1 MDSPTLFSQTPPVR
15 LFFFA
20 AIPGALSMLASSLY
34 YTLDGVFVGQFIGA
48 MAFAAINLAMPFV
61 IINFSLA
68 DLIGVGASVPIS
80 IALGR
85 GDKKEANNIF
95 TCACLLIHTLGI
107 LIGATLFAAAPLL
120 IRFLGA
126 DGEFAAMAVEY
137 LRVYA
142 LCSPLTTAMF
152 AMDNFLRISGF
163 IRGSLALNIL
173 MSVLCAGFE
182 LFFLG
187 VMGWGVWAAALAGS
201 LGMGVCVLIAYIPFL
216 RGKSVLRFTR
226 PRFSWK
232 LLLRITSCGT
242 PNFLNNVSARITEI
256 LMNAILVRLG
266 GAMAVSVYGVLLFVD
281 GLIQPLLYGICDAL
295 QPAVGYNWGAR
306 KYSRVRAIERCCF
319 IGAAICTMLMML
331 LVRSVPETVTR
342 LFVPDASPELL
353 ALATSALALFSLT
366 YLTRWLG
373 FATQSYM
380 IAIGK
385 PLQAALISTSFSL
398 LFPVLFLIL
407 FWPLGLTG
415 IWLNLPASATLSAI
429 LALIILRRLQKE
441 LQQEDV

>member
-48 MAFAAINLAMPFV
+48 TAFAAINLAMPFV

-95 TCACLLIHTLGI
+95 TCACLLIHALGI
-107 LIGATLFAAAPLL
+107 LIGAALFAAAPLL

-142 LCSPLTTAMF
+142 LCSPLSTAMF

-182 LFFLG
+182 LVFLG
-187 VMGWGVWAAALAGS
+187 VFGWGVWAAALAGS
-201 LGMGVCVLIAYIPFL
+201 LGMGICVLIAYIPFL

-232 LLLRITSCGT
+232 LVRHIAACGT

-266 GAMAVSVYGVLLFVD
+266 GAMAVSVYGILLFVD

-319 IGAAICTMLMML
+319 IGAAVTTIALMF
-331 LVRSVPETVTR
+331 LVRSEPTFIIH
-342 LFVPDASPELL
+342 LFVPDANQELL
-353 ALATSALALFSLT
+353 STATAALNLFSFA

-385 PLQAALISTSFSL
+385 PFQAALISVSTTL
-398 LFPVLFLIL
+398 AFPALFLIL
-407 FWPLGLTG
+407 LWPLGLTG
-415 IWLNLPASATLSAI
+415 IWLNLPASATLAAVLSI
-429 LALIILRRLQKE
+429 VILRSLRRE
-441 LQQEDV
+441 LQQEDA

>member
-1 MDSPTLFSQTPPVR
+1 MDSPTLFSQTPPIR
-15 LFFFA
+15 LFFLA

-34 YTLDGVFVGQFIGA
+34 YTLDGIFVGQFIGA
-48 MAFAAINLAMPFV
+48 TAFAAINLAMPFA

-85 GDKKEANNIF
+85 GERKEANNIF
-95 TCACLLIHTLGI
+95 TCACLLIHALGV
-107 LIGATLFAAAPLL
+107 LIGAALFAAAPAL
-120 IRFLGA
+120 IRLMGA
-126 DGEFAAMAVEY
+126 DGDFAAMAVQY

-142 LCSPLTTAMF
+142 LLSPLTTCMF

-173 MSVLCAGFE
+173 MSVLCAGLE
-182 LFFLG
+182 LLFLG
-187 VMGWGVWAAALAGS
+187 VFGWGVWAAALAGS
-201 LGMGVCVLIAYIPFL
+201 LGMGICVLIAYIPFL
-216 RGKSVLRFTR
+216 RGKSVLHFTR

-331 LVRSVPETVTR
+331 LVRSVPETVTH

-407 FWPLGLTG
+407 LWPLGLTG
-415 IWLNLPASATLSAI
+415 IWLNLPASATLAAI
-429 LALIILRRLQKE
+429 LALIILRRLRKE
-441 LQQEDV
+441 LWQEDA

>member
-85 GDKKEANNIF
+85 GDNKEANNIF
-95 TCACLLIHTLGI
+95 TCACLLIHALGI
-107 LIGATLFAAAPLL
+107 LIGAALFAAAPLL

-182 LFFLG
+182 LVFLG
-187 VMGWGVWAAALAGS
+187 VFGWGVWAAALAGS
-201 LGMGVCVLIAYIPFL
+201 LGMGVCVLHIAA
-216 RGKSVLRFTR
+216 
-226 PRFSWK
+226 
-232 LLLRITSCGT
+232 CGT

-319 IGAAICTMLMML
+319 IGAAVTTIALMF
-331 LVRSVPETVTR
+331 LVRSEPTFIIH
-342 LFVPDASPELL
+342 LFVPDANQELL
-353 ALATSALALFSLT
+353 NTATAALGLFSFA

-385 PLQAALISTSFSL
+385 PFQAALISVSTTL
-398 LFPVLFLIL
+398 AFPVLFLIL
-407 FWPLGLTG
+407 LWPLGLTG
-415 IWLNLPASATLSAI
+415 IWLNLPASATLAAI
-429 LALIILRRLQKE
+429 LSIVILRSLRRE
-441 LQQEDV
+441 LQQKDA

>member
-95 TCACLLIHTLGI
+95 TCACLLIHALGI
-107 LIGATLFAAAPLL
+107 LIGAALFAAAPLL

-173 MSVLCAGFE
+173 MSVLCAKNSGRRMPE
-182 LFFLG
+182 QRPLPDPPRKKSTRKPSTTCSSTTSKLRNNRDTHVYVSTLQKDVKRTFL
-187 VMGWGVWAAALAGS
+187 L
-201 LGMGVCVLIAYIPFL
+201 
-216 RGKSVLRFTR
+216 KSV
-226 PRFSWK
+226 
-232 LLLRITSCGT
+232 
-242 PNFLNNVSARITEI
+242 
-256 LMNAILVRLG
+256 
-266 GAMAVSVYGVLLFVD
+266 
-281 GLIQPLLYGICDAL
+281 
-295 QPAVGYNWGAR
+295 
-306 KYSRVRAIERCCF
+306 
-319 IGAAICTMLMML
+319 
-331 LVRSVPETVTR
+331 
-342 LFVPDASPELL
+342 
-353 ALATSALALFSLT
+353 
-366 YLTRWLG
+366 
-373 FATQSYM
+373 
-380 IAIGK
+380 
-385 PLQAALISTSFSL
+385 
-398 LFPVLFLIL
+398 
-407 FWPLGLTG
+407 
-415 IWLNLPASATLSAI
+415 
-429 LALIILRRLQKE
+429 
-441 LQQEDV
+441 QQN